1 MGKKGKDAAPEVVEE
16 HRTHD
21 LVDSSN
27 RKRDRTSRNLRV
39 MASTVVVMAFN
50 LLAMASNPRAMAST
64 VVVMASNLLAMASNL
79 RAMASTVVVMASNL
93 LVMPSKLIGGKGM
106 LHFCADRNCY
116 IGDWVLAHGR
126 V

>member
-39 MASTVVVMAFN
+39 MASTVVVMAF
-50 LLAMASNPRAMAST
+50 
-64 VVVMASNLLAMASNL
+64 NLLAMASNL